1 MTGLE
6 ELYREYA
13 PDVFR
18 FALYLSGNREDA
30 EDITSETF
38 VRAWTASGRTQV
50 STMKGYLFAI
60 ARNLFLHGLRRSARR
75 AELSQ
80 ELRDPAPGPHERAE
94 GRSELAA
101 VMARLQRLP
110 EMDRSALIMR
120 AVDELPYEEI
130 ALALGISPASARVK
144 VHRARLKLEEVRE
157 L

>member
-1 MTGLE
+1 VVRRLQGDFWGRSLLKPWVAAITLRVASDYRRQMRRKGSAEPLE
-6 ELYREYA
+6 DSVE
-13 PDVFR
+13 
-18 FALYLSGNREDA
+18 
-30 EDITSETF
+30 
-38 VRAWTASGRTQV
+38 
-50 STMKGYLFAI
+50 
-60 ARNLFLHGLRRSARR
+60 
-75 AELSQ
+75 
-80 ELRDPAPGPHERAE
+80 DPAPGPHERAE

-130 ALALGISPASARVK
+130 ALALGISPTSARVK